1 MTVGPTALHRC
12 KAQIVEARKRLS
24 SSANWDNWGDG
35 ETSRIE
41 IWLSSMDVDGKSWE
55 IPRIKDRLGV
65 NFSCTR
71 VLKILLG
78 DKQHPSDV
86 PVDWRFWCFFSRFPH
101 PCRIFQT
108 PLHLLMGQWW
118 TISTSNWG
126 IWGQR
131 LPISNLECARFF
143 IGLEAQSTHSCDFA
157 NSINSQLRRQPR
169 RPHDYCPWTAQDSGK
184 CGEIRCSLNRAQA
197 LKSW

>member
-86 PVDWRFWCFFSRFPH
+86 PVDWMFWCFFFPVPSSMSYFPNTFSPGNGTMMDNFH
-101 PCRIFQT
+101 KQ
-108 PLHLLMGQWW
+108 LG
-118 TISTSNWG
+118 
-126 IWGQR
+126 
-131 LPISNLECARFF
+131 NLRPAIAHQQLGVRTFF
-143 IGLEAQSTHSCDFA
+143 HWPGS
-157 NSINSQLRRQPR
+157 SINS
-169 RPHDYCPWTAQDSGK
+169 
-184 CGEIRCSLNRAQA
+184 
-197 LKSW
+197 

>member
-1 MTVGPTALHRC
+1 
-12 KAQIVEARKRLS
+12 
-24 SSANWDNWGDG
+24 
-35 ETSRIE
+35 
-41 IWLSSMDVDGKSWE
+41 MDVDGKSWE

-65 NFSCTR
+65 NFFCTR
-71 VLKILLG
+71 VLKIHLG
-78 DKQHPSDV
+78 DQQHPADV
-86 PVDWRFWCFFSRFPH
+86 PVDWMFWCFFSRFPH

-143 IGLEAQSTHSCDFA
+143 IGLEAQSTHSCDFLQTQSTHSWDA
-157 NSINSQLRRQPR
+157 NLGDLMITAPELLKTQESVVRFDVVWGGPLKRTWNNSIRDFIGPKLWRVGNL
-169 RPHDYCPWTAQDSGK
+169 
-184 CGEIRCSLNRAQA
+184 QA
-197 LKSW
+197 LCRIYVEN